1 LGIQHERA
9 GHPEAATSF
18 ERVVA
23 IREALARD
31 HPTSLRYRTGL
42 SWGHINLAIAR
53 AKAGRP
59 AEALVNLRKA
69 EQLIGRLP
77 HNDPNTLCK
86 RPCAH
91 AQCGAAARRG
101 GRDLSPTDLAEL
113 ETCADRAMAA
123 LRRAV
128 AAGFAKAALI
138 RRDTDLDPLRRRRD
152 FQELML
158 DL

>member
-1 LGIQHERA
+1 AMRQVGRAVAAYERLVRAHPENVEFRSRLARCLESLGIQQERA

-86 RPCAH
+86 LACAY

-113 ETCADRAMAA
+113 QTCADRA
-123 LRRAV
+123 L
-128 AAGFAKAALI
+128 
-138 RRDTDLDPLRRRRD
+138 
-152 FQELML
+152 
-158 DL
+158 